1 MLVPGCQT
9 PLPSCGASRATSES
23 NLSSSGYSSGTSRC
37 GSSNPLCISESEDTA
52 TPTSNTTT
60 FFPGCHGLGFVR
72 RPSPL
77 LKSPS
82 CDSESSDQQNYR
94 SVQRFGGFT
103 SRTVGVFNRYRT
115 DSETTD
121 EQVPMEC
128 LSIAEGPAD
137 SNDEGI
143 GAELPVDAKNV
154 PTMKEIGDKESPWT
168 QTGLPE
174 IVVQPCFT
182 IHEQESTES
191 TKSSRHNSMDEP
203 AKSSSSSRSSS
214 PAGSV
219 QPSESEGAS
228 ATGEAIAKDQGG
240 GGKKVEEGSS
250 RGGRKTSPRRR
261 GRRRKESG
269 STSPAGN
276 SRLGS
281 PRDGSSTE
289 RKAGQRLRSQVKINL
304 TFGGEQMLKNTLRQ
318 ESSCQPPART
328 RALPRTAARRGRQSS
343 RLPTA
348 PHTHPQMKA
357 KRRRR

>member
-1 MLVPGCQT
+1 MYCSPFSVLGPGCQT
-9 PLPSCGASRATSES
+9 PLPSCGASLATSES
-23 NLSSSGYSSGTSRC
+23 NLSSSGYSSGTSRY

-94 SVQRFGGFT
+94 SSVQRFGGFT

-121 EQVPMEC
+121 EQVAMEC

-143 GAELPVDAKNV
+143 DAELPVDAKNV
-154 PTMKEIGDKESPWT
+154 LKESPWT

-228 ATGEAIAKDQGG
+228 ATGEAMAKDQGVG
-240 GGKKVEEGSS
+240 GGPKKVDEGSS

-289 RKAGQRLRSQVKINL
+289 RKAGQRLRSQVKFYL
-304 TFGGEQMLKNTLRQ
+304 TFGANKVLKNL
-318 ESSCQPPART
+318 
-328 RALPRTAARRGRQSS
+328 LKGKNRTAGLQFQREPG
-343 RLPTA
+343 LPQQLDQGDRPA
-348 PHTHPQMKA
+348 DCLQHLPLVLG
-357 KRRRR
+357 

>member
-1 MLVPGCQT
+1 M
-9 PLPSCGASRATSES
+9 
-23 NLSSSGYSSGTSRC
+23 
-37 GSSNPLCISESEDTA
+37 
-52 TPTSNTTT
+52 
-60 FFPGCHGLGFVR
+60 
-72 RPSPL
+72 
-77 LKSPS
+77 
-82 CDSESSDQQNYR
+82 
-94 SVQRFGGFT
+94 QRFGGFT

-121 EQVPMEC
+121 EQVPIEC

-143 GAELPVDAKNV
+143 GVELPVDTKNV
-154 PTMKEIGDKESPWT
+154 PTMKEVSDRESPWT

-228 ATGEAIAKDQGG
+228 ATGETMTKEQGG
-240 GGKKVEEGSS
+240 GGGPKKADEGSS
-250 RGGRKTSPRRR
+250 RGGRRTSPRRR

-269 STSPAGN
+269 SNSPASN

-289 RKAGQRLRSQVKINL
+289 RKAGKRLRSQVKIR
-304 TFGGEQMLKNTLRQ
+304 RQ
-318 ESSCQPPART
+318 P
-328 RALPRTAARRGRQSS
+328 
-343 RLPTA
+343 
-348 PHTHPQMKA
+348 KA
-357 KRRRR
+357 QKIFF

>member
-143 GAELPVDAKNV
+143 GAELPVDTKNV
-154 PTMKEIGDKESPWT
+154 PTMKEVIDKESPWT

-240 GGKKVEEGSS
+240 GGKKVEDGSS

-289 RKAGQRLRSQVKINL
+289 RKAGQRLRSQVKIDL
-304 TFGGEQMLKNTLRQ
+304 TFGGEQMLKILSGKNRAAGLQLEREPGLAQQLDEGGRAAHCLLHLPLILR
-318 ESSCQPPART
+318 
-328 RALPRTAARRGRQSS
+328 
-343 RLPTA
+343 
-348 PHTHPQMKA
+348 
-357 KRRRR
+357 

>member
-1 MLVPGCQT
+1 MLGPGCQT

-60 FFPGCHGLGFVR
+60 FFPGGHSLGFVR

-94 SVQRFGGFT
+94 SVQRFGGFS

-121 EQVPMEC
+121 EQVAMEC
-128 LSIAEGPAD
+128 LSIAEGPPD

-143 GAELPVDAKNV
+143 GAELPLDTKNV
-154 PTMKEIGDKESPWT
+154 PTMKEVNDKESPWA
-168 QTGLPE
+168 QMGLPE

-203 AKSSSSSRSSS
+203 VKSSSSSRSSS
-214 PAGSV
+214 PAGSG

-228 ATGEAIAKDQGG
+228 ATGEAMSREQGG
-240 GGKKVEEGSS
+240 GGGGGGGGGAGGGPKKIEDGNGK
-250 RGGRKTSPRRR
+250 GGRKTSPRRR

-269 STSPAGN
+269 SNSPAGN
-276 SRLGS
+276 SRIGS
-281 PRDGSSTE
+281 PKEGSSTE
-289 RKAGQRLRSQVKINL
+289 RKAGQRLRSQVIVILYTKGKTQISQGTN
-304 TFGGEQMLKNTLRQ
+304 
-318 ESSCQPPART
+318 
-328 RALPRTAARRGRQSS
+328 
-343 RLPTA
+343 
-348 PHTHPQMKA
+348 
-357 KRRRR
+357 

>member
-1 MLVPGCQT
+1 MLGPGCHT

-60 FFPGCHGLGFVR
+60 FFPGSHGLGFVR

-94 SVQRFGGFT
+94 IQRFGGFT
-103 SRTVGVFNRYRT
+103 SRTVGVFSRYRT

-121 EQVPMEC
+121 EQVPFEC
-128 LSIAEGPAD
+128 LNIVEEPPD

-143 GAELPVDAKNV
+143 GAELPLDAKSV
-154 PTMKEIGDKESPWT
+154 PTTKEEKESPWT
-168 QTGLPE
+168 QQGLPE

-203 AKSSSSSRSSS
+203 VKSSSSSRSSS

-228 ATGEAIAKDQGG
+228 ATGDAATKDQQQGG
-240 GGKKVEEGSS
+240 GPTKVEEGGG
-250 RGGRKTSPRRR
+250 RGGRKSSPRRR
-261 GRRRKESG
+261 GRRRKGSG

-276 SRLGS
+276 SRIGS
-281 PRDGSSTE
+281 PREGSSTE
-289 RKAGQRLRSQVKINL
+289 RKAGQRLRSQVLKELICFCNVLQLKI
-304 TFGGEQMLKNTLRQ
+304 TFEG
-318 ESSCQPPART
+318 AD
-328 RALPRTAARRGRQSS
+328 RAASF
-343 RLPTA
+343 
-348 PHTHPQMKA
+348 
-357 KRRRR
+357 